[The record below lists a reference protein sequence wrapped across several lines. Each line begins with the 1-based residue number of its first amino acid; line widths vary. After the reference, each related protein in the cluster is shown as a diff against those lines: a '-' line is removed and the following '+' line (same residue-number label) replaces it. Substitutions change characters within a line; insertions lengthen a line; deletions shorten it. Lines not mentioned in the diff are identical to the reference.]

1 MLEYTLERDL
11 GKALKTLPLENCI
24 MVDIRLLLFF
34 FSFKVLKEVK
44 QAVGSRSC
52 EVYVYEVTSVL
63 DAFLKLKCIKVS
75 EMF

>member
-24 MVDIRLLLFF
+24 MVISDYFFF